1 MKLVQVKRLINP
13 ENLLKVQLKLATVMR
28 KKIIKLIKETN
39 MAIKPPNF
47 AKDAVPTKAGWR
59 HPRTNELLKAQNFT
73 QDQIDEFLGEGKY
86 APPRRP
92 RKPARPAFITE

>member
-1 MKLVQVKRLINP
+1 
-13 ENLLKVQLKLATVMR
+13 
-28 KKIIKLIKETN
+28 

-59 HPRTNELLKAQNFT
+59 HPRTNEVLKAQNFT
-73 QDQIDEFLGEGKY
+73 QDQIDEYLGEGKY

-92 RKPARPAFITE
+92 RKPARPAFITEAPTTEEEFVAEHFEDEDAEVLEEEDR